1 MHAIHMHRCPSNS
14 TATTRLRAYVG
25 THSLIPSVCLCPA
38 AEHELSFQ
46 QGDVMLL
53 EMRLTSNPDWCV
65 CVLGD
70 EKGLVPYNYIES
82 MDEFETQSHLA
93 ALDALA

>member
-1 MHAIHMHRCPSNS
+1 
-14 TATTRLRAYVG
+14 
-25 THSLIPSVCLCPA
+25 LCPA